1 MCTRKLSK
9 VRKIWK
15 SLLCMLANVISF
27 AFICLQLLFKEC
39 LFLEQFTINFIIL

>member
-15 SLLCMLANVISF
+15 SLLCMLANDVISF
-27 AFICLQLLFKEC
+27 AFICLQLLFGEC
-39 LFLEQFTINFIIL
+39 LFLEQFNFIIL